1 MRPVWLV
8 ALALGAWA
16 AAAAGLAGCFHPDK
30 PACAFSCAEPP
41 HTCPTGFVCGADNLC
56 HDPTSTGSCRIIFGD
71 ADTGGDDADAAAD
84 ATTDAGTA
92 ATDTRTDAAAG
103 G

>member
-16 AAAAGLAGCFHPDK
+16 SVATGLAGCFHPDK
-30 PACAFSCAEPP
+30 PACAFSCADPP

-56 HDPTSTGSCRIIFGD
+56 HDPTSSGSCRI
-71 ADTGGDDADAAAD
+71 TLDD
-84 ATTDAGTA
+84 A
-92 ATDTRTDAAAG
+92 ATDTGADDAAASDARADAGAGTG